1 MYESNWLLN
10 NKNHTHPAPTTTFT
24 IQSSCWLLVV
34 PNDLPRTLTE
44 MTSICNNDDFWF
56 PCFVFGCTE
65 PHTTIILTIATNGKT
80 YQSGQDDN
88 QIGCGWF
95 WMGNRTSSTQQVKY
109 VGYNV
114 CVCFG
119 SYFRVQNGPELILQ
133 FVFSVLLMAFL
144 CLPNVQE
151 WYGHWR
157 ISHAILI
164 ANSLV
169 PIALCNENHHGHVPI
184 CIMCN

>member
-34 PNDLPRTLTE
+34 LNDLPRTLTE
-44 MTSICNNDDFWF
+44 MSSICNNDDFWF

-119 SYFRVQNGPELILQ
+119 SYFMSPKWTRTNIAIC
-133 FVFSVLLMAFL
+133 VFSASNGL
-144 CLPNVQE
+144 
-151 WYGHWR
+151 
-157 ISHAILI
+157 
-164 ANSLV
+164 SLSTKCTGV
-169 PIALCNENHHGHVPI
+169 VWPLEN
-184 CIMCN
+184 